1 MPLVHKSFKHFSS
14 KLSLTSSF
22 KILSSSSSSGGA
34 SWRKL
39 FGKSST
45 SEASSSGKFSDST
58 GSSSVAPHIGTLNM
72 TRASFSST
80 DRELPSAN
88 SHDEKGLPALP
99 PHVLDGA
106 AVSRKPV
113 PHDLEERYLPEKVVD
128 EEKAIPAAT
137 VASTSKSRIHASPAV
152 RSWEPE
158 ECTSESRRNETKRAQ
173 YDLYPR
179 T

>member
-22 KILSSSSSSGGA
+22 KILSSSSGGS
-34 SWRKL
+34 SWRRL
-39 FGKSST
+39 FGRSST
-45 SEASSSGKFSDST
+45 SQSSSSGKLFDST

-80 DRELPSAN
+80 DRELSSATFQG
-88 SHDEKGLPALP
+88 EKSLPTLP
-99 PHVLDGA
+99 PAVLDGA
-106 AVSRKPV
+106 AIPRKPV
-113 PHDLEERYLPEKVVD
+113 PRDLEARYIPERIID
-128 EEKAIPAAT
+128 EERAIPAAT
-137 VASTSKSRIHASPAV
+137 VENTSKNTVHTSPTV

>member
-22 KILSSSSSSGGA
+22 KILSSSSGGS
-34 SWRKL
+34 SWRRL

-45 SEASSSGKFSDST
+45 SETSSSGKFFDST
-58 GSSSVAPHIGTLNM
+58 GSGSVAPHIGTLNM
-72 TRASFSST
+72 TRASFTSA
-80 DRELPSAN
+80 DRELPSGN
-88 SHDEKGLPALP
+88 PQGEKGLPALP
-99 PHVLDGA
+99 PPVLAGA
-106 AVSRKPV
+106 AVSKKPI
-113 PHDLEERYLPEKVVD
+113 PHDPEENYIPQNPID

-137 VASTSKSRIHASPAV
+137 VANTSENEVHASPAV

-158 ECTSESRRNETKRAQ
+158 ECSSEDRRNETKRAQ